1 MIGRPGRARFLA
13 VVTLVL
19 VSGCGGV
26 PVVAPDNLPW
36 QAAGQPSPAYD
47 PGEVIVWLALSG
59 GGTRAA
65 ALAYGVMERLD
76 EIAVTGEDGRPGTLL
91 REVDYISS
99 VSGGSFAAAFYALN
113 RDRADWKAEF
123 RRRVL
128 NADLETAIGR
138 QLIEPTTFLWVT
150 LTNYTRS
157 QVAADYYNAH
167 IFKGKRFRDL
177 PPRPKLILNSSD
189 LVTGRRFE
197 FTPEDFACLRSDL
210 SGFRIA
216 EAVTASSAFPGAFPS
231 VLLANHGPHAQCPNA
246 AAGAPGPPCMTFQ
259 QEAAEQFIVKES
271 RRGDQAERDFMRNPL
286 SVEREKKLKYC
297 NLREAPR
304 IHLSDGGL
312 TDNLGVDAF
321 LVRAEDPGLE
331 IHPRIFQGR
340 AKTVVIISV
349 NAATAPDED
358 LGRKP
363 EGAWFGKILL
373 RGIDLFLERRA
384 LESLEGVRERVYDF
398 ERRVREEQPDFRMY
412 FLEVTFEDIQDP
424 GRRHALQN
432 IGTRLHLPPDQV
444 KELIAAGRELIESGR
459 NGDNGRDLAKI
470 RKLFDSREGEAG
482 HRPEFPGS

>member
-1 MIGRPGRARFLA
+1 MHRPRWVRQLV
-13 VVTLVL
+13 VVTLAL

-26 PVVAPDNLPW
+26 PVVTPDNLPW
-36 QAAGQPSPAYD
+36 QAAGQPPPAYD
-47 PGEVIVWLALSG
+47 PGEVVVWLALSG

-76 EIAVTGEDGRPGTLL
+76 EIAVTGEGGRPSTLL
-91 REVDYISS
+91 KEVDYISA

-113 RDRADWKAEF
+113 QDRAGWKEDF
-123 RRRVL
+123 KCRVL
-128 NADLETAIGR
+128 EADLETAIGR
-138 QLIEPTTFLWVT
+138 RLIEPTTFLWVT

-157 QVAADYYNAH
+157 EVAANYYDAH
-167 IFKGKRFRDL
+167 IFDGKRFRDL

-197 FTPEDFACLRSDL
+197 FTPEDFACLNSDL

-216 EAVTASSAFPGAFPS
+216 EAVSASSAFPGAFPS

-246 AAGAPGPPCMTFQ
+246 AAGAPGPRCMTFQ

-271 RRGDQAERDFMRNPL
+271 RRGDRAERDFMRNPL

-297 NLREAPR
+297 NLQETPR

-384 LESLEGVRERVYDF
+384 LDSLEGVRERVFDF
-398 ERRVREEQPDFRMY
+398 ERRVREQYPDFRMY

-424 GRRHALQN
+424 GKRHELQN
-432 IGTRLHLPPDQV
+432 IGTRLHLPPNQV
-444 KELIAAGRELIESGR
+444 KDLIAAGRELIESGR

-470 RKLFDSREGEAG
+470 VQVLNSRG
-482 HRPEFPGS
+482 R